1 MALHLTPGWIAKQPV
16 DERIAL
22 ARALLAGTGRVVAR
36 DAGGR
41 DGVEGDDWDDG
52 WNACRAAMLG
62 EGE

>member
-36 DAGGR
+36 EVACPFNDTRA
-41 DGVEGDDWDDG
+41 VTG